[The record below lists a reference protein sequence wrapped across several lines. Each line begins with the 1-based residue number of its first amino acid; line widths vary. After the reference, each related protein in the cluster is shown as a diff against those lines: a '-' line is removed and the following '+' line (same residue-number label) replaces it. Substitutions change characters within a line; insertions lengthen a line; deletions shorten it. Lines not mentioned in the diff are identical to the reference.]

1 MEIREA
7 VSFYH
12 LRVKYVMSVKFELS
26 CTVAS
31 SAGTTVHFQHLR
43 VLLLK
48 QTNVCFTWFAQLI
61 IEIVKIIF

>member
-31 SAGTTVHFQHLR
+31 SAGTNVHFQHLK

-48 QTNVCFTWFAQLI
+48 QTNV
-61 IEIVKIIF
+61 